1 MLVTEVGQR
10 GLSKGTGQCRCA
22 GTAVFAAEVGS
33 STDSHIC
40 RGRLQV
46 TKRTPDQ
53 VDAPSRDGAF
63 VHGVVLEGCSWD
75 DKMGVLEE
83 SRPKQLFTQM
93 PVMLM
98 KAVPA
103 EKEPRDGV
111 YQCPVY
117 FTERRFREEVFTAQL
132 KTKQPWTQWAAAGV
146 ALMLDV
152 APA

>member
-1 MLVTEVGQR
+1 MLRPSCE
-10 GLSKGTGQCRCA
+10 CC
-22 GTAVFAAEVGS
+22 
-33 STDSHIC
+33 
-40 RGRLQV
+40 LQV

-53 VDAPSRDGAF
+53 VDAPSREGAF
-63 VHGVVLEGCSWD
+63 VHGLVLEGCSWD
-75 DKMGVLEE
+75 DKTGVLQE

-132 KTKQPWTQWAAAGV
+132 KTKQTWTQWATAGV
-146 ALMLDV
+146 ALMLDIS
-152 APA
+152 P

>member
-1 MLVTEVGQR
+1 MDHHRQTLAAARIRCYQGTKCALTVTPSLPPDR
-10 GLSKGTGQCRCA
+10 A
-22 GTAVFAAEVGS
+22 P
-33 STDSHIC
+33 
-40 RGRLQV
+40 QV
-46 TKRTPDQ
+46 TKRTVEQ

-63 VHGVVLEGCSWD
+63 VHGLVLEGCSWD
-75 DKMGVLEE
+75 DKLGVLEE

-103 EKEPRDGV
+103 EKEPREGV

-117 FTERRFREEVFTAQL
+117 YTERRFREEVFTAQL

-146 ALMLDV
+146 ALHLDV
-152 APA
+152 AI